1 MLGVG
6 ISRERKNLST
16 AAELLSKEAYDGG
29 LRQNTESWSDL
40 GVEPKIWETPQI
52 MNFHRV
58 FHYKPS
64 ILGYHYFW
72 KHPFKN
78 RQSLEIV

>member
-29 LRQNTESWSDL
+29 LRQNTETWRDFLAQDNRLVL
-40 GVEPKIWETPQI
+40 GQQVTLVRMETYMGNYMKMLI
-52 MNFHRV
+52 E
-58 FHYKPS
+58 
-64 ILGYHYFW
+64 IL
-72 KHPFKN
+72 
-78 RQSLEIV
+78 